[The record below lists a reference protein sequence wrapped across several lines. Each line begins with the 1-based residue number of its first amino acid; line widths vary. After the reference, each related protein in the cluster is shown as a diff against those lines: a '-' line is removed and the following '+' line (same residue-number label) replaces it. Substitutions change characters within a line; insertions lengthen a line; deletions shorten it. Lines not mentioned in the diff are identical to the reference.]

1 MSIYLVGC
9 QRSGTTLLRLI
20 LNSHSKITCFDEAV
34 SYDIFLGQED
44 SNAKKDCKE
53 ILGYKIPRFTEQL
66 LSTVV
71 CDPDYPHI
79 PQFFRKDDR
88 VIFIARDVLDVI
100 SSMKSLIFSDGVS
113 WLQKYGVEILKFKMQ
128 DISFARQYQSE
139 INLVEKSQF
148 SDATV
153 GALYWKYKND
163 SLFEYQKNG
172 LNLVS
177 VQYENLVSSPEIE
190 IRKIVDFLGVAFEDS
205 LLNHHQQQH
214 GELEPDG
221 NAIGGTDP
229 ARAISVSSI
238 GKHIGNLSQS
248 EMQII
253 QEITESTQANLAH
266 VYF

>member
-1 MSIYLVGC
+1 MSFYLVGC

-34 SYDIFLGQED
+34 AYNSFLGLED
-44 SNAKKDCKE
+44 PSAKNDCKE
-53 ILGYKIPRFTEQL
+53 IFGYKIPRFTEQL

-79 PQFFRKDDR
+79 PQFFSKDDQI
-88 VIFIARDVLDVI
+88 IFISRDVLDVI

-113 WLQKYGVEILKFKMQ
+113 WLQKYGVDILKFKMKDQ
-128 DISFARQYQSE
+128 SFARQYQSQ
-139 INLVEKSQF
+139 IKLVEKSQY

-163 SLFEYQKNG
+163 SLFEYQKQG

-177 VQYENLVSSPEIE
+177 VLYENLVSSPENE
-190 IRKIVDFLGVAFEDS
+190 IQKIVDFLGVEFEDA

-221 NAIGGTDP
+221 KAIGGTDP

-248 EMQII
+248 EIQII
-253 QEITESTQANLAH
+253 QEIAESTQVNLAH
-266 VYF
+266 V